1 MAKESYLRCDFSIS
15 VAALQEP
22 LHKALHLAVG
32 ANRLLQNKFKSMLT
46 VHKGKF
52 RYIHIAQESIHKFV
66 HIQIR
71 AENFTHH
78 GNMSHNNF
86 DINAQKLMVYVCV
99 CVRTHVCLWAALVT
113 TSSAPKVDILVEYSE
128 LAEAYFKIAPNSK
141 LPPKAHSASLLA
153 EHQEH
158 GPIFSSANT
167 ARSDASI
174 WAAHIRTVLVKY
186 RDLAAHPPKLAIIER
201 QATLQCVA
209 IMQVVMCM

>member
-22 LHKALHLAVG
+22 LHNALHLAFG
-32 ANRLLQNKFKSMLT
+32 ADRLLQNKFKSMLT

-86 DINAQKLMVYVCV
+86 DINAQKLMVCVCV
-99 CVRTHVCLWAALVT
+99 CALMYVSEPPWSPHRLLPKWTSWWSTVSLQKLTSRLLRIANFHRRPIPLRSWPNTKSMDRSFRAPTLHAVT
-113 TSSAPKVDILVEYSE
+113 LRFGLLTSAL
-128 LAEAYFKIAPNSK
+128 
-141 LPPKAHSASLLA
+141 
-153 EHQEH
+153 
-158 GPIFSSANT
+158 FSSST
-167 ARSDASI
+167 AI
-174 WAAHIRTVLVKY
+174 
-186 RDLAAHPPKLAIIER
+186 
-201 QATLQCVA
+201 
-209 IMQVVMCM
+209 